1 MKIEPD
7 DAKLLAASVKR
18 TAILVIAVRRLAWA
32 HHRDHA
38 TRHDPTWANCTHQWC
53 KFAHAAIE
61 GKLMLGNTTASG
73 KVVALVKKE
82 A

>member
-38 TRHDPTWANCTHQWC
+38 TRHDPTWAQCGQPWC

-61 GKLMLGNTTASG
+61 GKLTLGNTTASG
-73 KVVALVKKE
+73 KIVALVKKE